1 MLPGEDWEDAIK
13 GWHQAGP
20 SLVPMATQIPAQ
32 TSCRVGGR
40 RVCVWGGCISEKGK
54 ESLRISGFLR
64 TVSTSSQNCLLRVC
78 PQAPA

>member
-1 MLPGEDWEDAIK
+1 MLPGEDWEDAVK
-13 GWHQAGP
+13 GRRQAGP
-20 SLVPMATQIPAQ
+20 SLAPMATQNPAQ

-40 RVCVWGGCISEKGK
+40 RVGGGCISEKGK